1 MKKLKIFL
9 LLLVLLCISKT
20 NVYAASGSLSTST
33 GTVYVGDS
41 FTVSVNV
48 FSAAAWNVHTSVL
61 GPVTGCIINQADAT
75 ADAMDTNKTFNATC
89 TATSEGTI
97 TIRLNGD
104 VTSAVDGNAVA
115 LYGSRNV
122 SVISRPVPSNQ
133 NNNNN
138 CQNQT

>member
-75 ADAMDTNKTFNATC
+75 ADAMDTNKTFSAT
-89 TATSEGTI
+89 
-97 TIRLNGD
+97 
-104 VTSAVDGNAVA
+104 
-115 LYGSRNV
+115 
-122 SVISRPVPSNQ
+122 
-133 NNNNN
+133 
-138 CQNQT
+138 